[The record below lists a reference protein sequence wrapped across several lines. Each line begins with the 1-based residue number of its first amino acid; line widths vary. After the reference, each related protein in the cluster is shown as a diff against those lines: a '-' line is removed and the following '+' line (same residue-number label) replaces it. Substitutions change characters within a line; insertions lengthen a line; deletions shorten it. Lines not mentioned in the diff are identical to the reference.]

1 VVCAVR
7 YLGLCAIF
15 LVGGLFMKKKIERGR
30 DYLVWIDCE
39 MTGLDPEENVLIE
52 IAVLITDSNL
62 SVLAEGPVLAISQS
76 EAELAKMDRWNRRT
90 HGKSGLIDRVR
101 NEGVSLAEA
110 EKEVLKF
117 VRKYCYVR
125 TAPLCGNSIGQ
136 DKRFLAKY
144 MPRLNDFFHYQIIDV
159 STIKQLVLRWYGK
172 KHRAPAKMELHQ
184 AMPDIRESVA
194 ELAYYRKHVFRK

>member
-1 VVCAVR
+1 
-7 YLGLCAIF
+7 
-15 LVGGLFMKKKIERGR
+15 MKKRIERSR

-62 SVLAEGPVLAISQS
+62 SVLAEGPVLAIKQS

-90 HGKSGLIDRVR
+90 HGNSGLIDRVR

-117 VRKYCYVR
+117 VRKYCYIR
-125 TAPLCGNSIGQ
+125 SAPLCGNSIGQ

-144 MPRLNDFFHYQIIDV
+144 MPGLNDFFHYQIIDV
-159 STIKQLVLRWYGK
+159 SSVKQLVLRWYGK
-172 KHRAPAKMELHQ
+172 KYMAPKKMELHQ

-194 ELAYYRKHVFRK
+194 ELAYYRKNVFRK